1 MYLRG
6 SGRLKL
12 FASIILGRNKK
23 NQFIKFIYSDNFV
36 NKIKNISSDSVNNF
50 ELVTYCNSTSFP
62 DLILSIVSFIKF
74 VGIPRKWTIYTDDK
88 FSDLQLHIF
97 SSFMF
102 LKVLTWNH
110 LLSEKISNQYS
121 HKWQLR
127 KFAAYGAHEQNGTT
141 IYLDSDILFYSN
153 FKKYIDDFNKYNWYL
168 PEPTEAE
175 NIDLDLLI
183 KFNFKKIMYTV
194 NAGFFILN
202 DTPDWILGFKYLDTC
217 NFNASNNYFLDQSA
231 LNLMFSQDKNAK
243 ILDPRIFHAS
253 ADDHFWFSSL
263 NPDLFAIRHYVGL
276 IRHKMWQ
283 LGWKHLFKS

>member
-1 MYLRG
+1 MHLRG

-12 FASIILGRNKK
+12 FVSLILGRNRKK
-23 NQFIKFIYSDNFV
+23 QFIKFIHSENFV
-36 NKIKNISSDSVNNF
+36 RKVKNLPLNSVNNF
-50 ELVTYCNSTSFP
+50 ELVTYANSSSFP

-88 FSDLQLHIF
+88 FSDAQMRIF
-97 SSFMF
+97 SNF
-102 LKVLTWNH
+102 LFIKVMSWNH
-110 LLSEKISNQYS
+110 SLSEKMSNKYS

-127 KFAAYGAHEQNGTT
+127 KFAAYGAHKRNSTT
-141 IYLDSDILFYSN
+141 IYLDSDIIFYPN
-153 FKKYIDDFNKYNWYL
+153 FNKYVDDFNSHNWYL
-168 PEPTEAE
+168 PEPAEAF
-175 NIDLDLLI
+175 NIDLNLENN
-183 KFNFKKIMYTV
+183 FNFKKLMYTV

-202 DTPDWILGFKYLDTC
+202 DTTDWILGYRYLDSC
-217 NFNASNNYFLDQSA
+217 NLSASNNYFLDQSA

-263 NPDLFAIRHYVGL
+263 NPDAFAIRHYVGL

-283 LGWKHLFKS
+283 LGWKHLFKL